1 MQVST
6 FPLLSF
12 LHLHSLFTSFL
23 SSAHI
28 KAGNSPLSFFFS
40 SFLPSF
46 FPFCHGVFFQSTT
59 YTSTTV

>member
-6 FPLLSF
+6 FRLLSF
-12 LHLHSLFTSFL
+12 LHLHSLFT
-23 SSAHI
+23 I

-46 FPFCHGVFFQSTT
+46 LLSFLPWSIFPEYH
-59 YTSTTV
+59 